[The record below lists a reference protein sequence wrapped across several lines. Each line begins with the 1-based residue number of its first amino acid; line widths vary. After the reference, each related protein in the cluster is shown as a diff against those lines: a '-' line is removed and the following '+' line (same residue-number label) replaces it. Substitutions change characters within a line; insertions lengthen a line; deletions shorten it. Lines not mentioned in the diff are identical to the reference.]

1 MKPPTQEFFSRPILI
16 ISCKHCH
23 FGFGNHIITDKMSS
37 ASFVWFEFTSF
48 PACFTFLETWHYQSF
63 KYEKPGLFAGD
74 FRQAVRVRVV
84 SLASLTVE
92 NFVTK
97 VGCHRE
103 MQSGLRKI
111 FLASFKKRQLREYI
125 FICIVIHNIW
135 AFVGV
140 FIDII

>member
-1 MKPPTQEFFSRPILI
+1 MKPPTKEFFSRPILI

-23 FGFGNHIITDKMSS
+23 FGFGNHIITYKMSS
-37 ASFVWFEFTSF
+37 ACFFWFEFTSF
-48 PACFTFLETWHYQSF
+48 LACFVILQNLT
-63 KYEKPGLFAGD
+63 YEKPGLFSGD

-84 SLASLTVE
+84 SLASLTAE

-111 FLASFKKRQLREYI
+111 FLASFKKRKLREYI